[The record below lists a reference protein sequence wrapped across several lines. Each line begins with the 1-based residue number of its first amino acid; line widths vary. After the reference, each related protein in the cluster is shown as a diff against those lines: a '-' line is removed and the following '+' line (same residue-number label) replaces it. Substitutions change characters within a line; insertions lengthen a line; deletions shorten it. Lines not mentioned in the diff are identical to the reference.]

1 MRTQVSTFL
10 SVLFLM
16 GCTGE
21 ETSDTNQQNDTL
33 ANEISQTCTY
43 AYNPEATEVN
53 WVAYKFTDRKG
64 VAGKF
69 DSISIT
75 GISDAESPEL
85 IMTNAT
91 FEIFTGSTNTGDA
104 TRDPKIK
111 NSFFGKLSNGS
122 VLSGKVSAIEGDAT
136 AGNVTFSL
144 LMNGVEKSVV
154 GSYKV
159 AEENLE
165 VKAEIDVNDWLAQD
179 AIANLNR
186 ECLELHKGADGQSK
200 LWSEVS
206 IFISTRIEKNCD

>member
-1 MRTQVSTFL
+1 MKPHVAAFL
-10 SVLFLM
+10 SLVIII
-16 GCTGE
+16 GCSGDPSPASNE
-21 ETSDTNQQNDTL
+21 QADTL
-33 ANEISQTCTY
+33 AKEVPQACTY
-43 AYNPEATEVN
+43 SYNPEATEVN

-85 IMTNAT
+85 IMSNAI

-111 NSFFGKLSNGS
+111 SSFFGKLSNGN
-122 VLSGKVSAIEGDAT
+122 LITGKVTAIEGDA
-136 AGNVTFSL
+136 ALGNVTFSL
-144 LMNGVEKSVV
+144 QMNGVEKPVV

-159 AEENLE
+159 DEENLE
-165 VKAEIDVNDWLAQD
+165 VKAEIDVNDWMAQD

-186 ECLELHKGADGQSK
+186 ECLDLHKGADGQSK

-206 IFISTRIEKNCD
+206 IFISTRIEKNCN